1 MHKPRR
7 KRARL
12 LELLRALD
20 VVRRRVGL
28 RGATVLGALAGLSA
42 AAALLDRYG
51 GGADVD
57 ALLAYARAARTPP
70 DTLIFMGGYHGLR
83 SGRAELRVGGGGQA
97 VPVTWLG
104 TRLHARLPLE
114 LYTMLV
120 DGAPQPTHYGEI
132 ASYGATRVFDIFHD
146 KLPDLA
152 PPFALHINERFDF
165 LDDPIYA
172 SAGPGLTLE
181 ILPHDYRL
189 RDVADAYIYLG
200 TARGT
205 EPVK

>member
-57 ALLAYARAARTPP
+57 AISSTTPSTRALARA
-70 DTLIFMGGYHGLR
+70 
-83 SGRAELRVGGGGQA
+83 
-97 VPVTWLG
+97 
-104 TRLHARLPLE
+104 
-114 LYTMLV
+114 
-120 DGAPQPTHYGEI
+120 
-132 ASYGATRVFDIFHD
+132 
-146 KLPDLA
+146 
-152 PPFALHINERFDF
+152 
-165 LDDPIYA
+165 
-172 SAGPGLTLE
+172 
-181 ILPHDYRL
+181 
-189 RDVADAYIYLG
+189 
-200 TARGT
+200 
-205 EPVK
+205 